1 MSTTVYDI
9 GDTVRLSTT
18 IQNST
23 GAYTSATVTLVIQT
37 PSSTDRVIASGSLTS
52 TATGRYR
59 YDFQPDVAGRWA
71 YEFRSTG
78 TVKAR
83 QGDAFAVRPTIAS
96 TQ

>member
-1 MSTTVYDI
+1 MTTTVYDI
-9 GDTVRLSTT
+9 GDTIRLSAT

-23 GAYTSATVTLVIQT
+23 GAYTNATVTLVIQT

-52 TATGRYR
+52 TGTGRYK
-59 YDFQPDVAGRWA
+59 YEFQPDVAGRWS

-78 TVKAR
+78 LVRGT
-83 QGDAFAVRPTIAS
+83 QGDAFAVRPHRAS